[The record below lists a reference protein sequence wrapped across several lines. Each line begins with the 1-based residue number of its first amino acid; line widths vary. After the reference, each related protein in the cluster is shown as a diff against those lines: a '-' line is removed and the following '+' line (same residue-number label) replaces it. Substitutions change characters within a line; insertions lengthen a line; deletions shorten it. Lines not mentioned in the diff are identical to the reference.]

1 MCGMAAAGLVRGLI
15 RDIPDFPEPGVVYKD
30 ITPLL
35 ADPVGFEVAVAAM
48 AEPWSAHEVDIVV
61 GIEARG
67 FLFGAT
73 VARQLGLGFVPV
85 RKPGKLPFSTS
96 SVDYGLEYGSDTLE
110 IHTDAIGSG
119 QRALVIDDVLA
130 TGGTAAATAELVR
143 RHGGSLVG
151 FGFLIEL
158 DFLCGRAR
166 LDGAR
171 VESLVAVGGD

>member
-1 MCGMAAAGLVRGLI
+1 MAAAGIVQGLI
-15 RDIPDFPEPGVVYKD
+15 RDIPDFPEPGIVYKD

-35 ADPVGFEVAVAAM
+35 ADPVGFDTAIGAM
-48 AEPWSAHEVDIVV
+48 VEPWSGAGIDVV
-61 GIEARG
+61 IGIEARG

-96 SVDYGLEYGSDTLE
+96 SVDYGLEYGTDTLE
-110 IHTDAIGSG
+110 IHTDAIGEG
-119 QRALVIDDVLA
+119 QRTLVIDDVLA

-143 RHGGSLVG
+143 RHGGVLVG

-158 DFLCGRAR
+158 GFLGGRTR

-171 VESLVAVGGD
+171 VEHVVSVGGD

>member
-1 MCGMAAAGLVRGLI
+1 MAAAGIVQGLI
-15 RDIPDFPEPGVVYKD
+15 RDIPDFPEPGIVYKD

-35 ADPVGFEVAVAAM
+35 ADPIGFEAAIGAM
-48 AEPWSAHEVDIVV
+48 AEPWSGSAVDVV
-61 GIEARG
+61 IGIEARG

-96 SVDYGLEYGSDTLE
+96 SVDYGLEYGTDTLE
-110 IHTDAIGSG
+110 IHTDAIGEG

-143 RHGGSLVG
+143 RHGGVLVG

-158 DFLCGRAR
+158 DFLGGRHR

-171 VESLVAVGGD
+171 IERVVSVGGD

>member
-1 MCGMAAAGLVRGLI
+1 MAAAGIAQGLI
-15 RDIPDFPEPGVVYKD
+15 RDIPDFPQPGIVYKD

-35 ADPVGFEVAVAAM
+35 ADPAGFSAAVGAM
-48 AEPWSAHEVDIVV
+48 VEPWSDAGVDIVI

-73 VARQLGLGFVPV
+73 VAHQLGLGFVPV

-96 SVDYGLEYGSDTLE
+96 SVGYWLEYGTDTLE
-110 IHTDAIGSG
+110 IHTDAIGEG

-143 RHGGSLVG
+143 RHGGTLVG

-158 DFLCGRAR
+158 AVLDGRSR

-171 VESLVAVGGD
+171 VESLVVIGDD

>member
-1 MCGMAAAGLVRGLI
+1 MPDAGIVQGLI
-15 RDIPDFPEPGVVYKD
+15 RDIPDFPEPGIVYKD

-35 ADPVGFEVAVAAM
+35 ADPVGFDVAVHAM
-48 AEPWSAHEVDIVV
+48 ADPWTDADIDLVI

-85 RKPGKLPFSTS
+85 RKPGKLPFHTS
-96 SVDYGLEYGSDTLE
+96 SIDYGLEYGTDTLE
-110 IHTDAIGSG
+110 IHADAIDAG
-119 QRALVIDDVLA
+119 QRVVVIDDVLA
-130 TGGTAAATAELVR
+130 TGGTAAATAELVS

-151 FGFLIEL
+151 FGFLLEL
-158 DFLCGRAR
+158 DFLEGRSR

-171 VESLVAVGGD
+171 IESLVSVGAT

>member
-1 MCGMAAAGLVRGLI
+1 MAAAGIAQGLI
-15 RDIPDFPEPGVVYKD
+15 RDIPDFPQPGIVYKD

-35 ADPVGFEVAVAAM
+35 ADPAGFSATVGAM
-48 AEPWSAHEVDIVV
+48 VEPWSDAGVDIVI

-67 FLFGAT
+67 SLFGAT
-73 VARQLGLGFVPV
+73 VAHQLGLGFVPV

-96 SVDYGLEYGSDTLE
+96 SVGYGLEYGTDTLE
-110 IHTDAIGSG
+110 IHTDAIGEG

-143 RHGGSLVG
+143 RHGGTLVG

-158 DFLCGRAR
+158 AALDGRAR

-171 VESLVAVGGD
+171 VESLLVVGDD